1 MEFQI
6 LIIVMLAIIAQNVK
20 SHYIK
25 MTIIP
30 KEKLISYKMNETKT
44 TTTTTVCDKLNPC
57 LNSGKCVDI
66 GDDYKCI
73 CKGIYSGFN
82 CEYCRCYIDSNEC
95 SVNGNGLCRTSQ
107 VPKQNS
113 KHIIF

>member
-1 MEFQI
+1 MEFQV
-6 LIIVMLAIIAQNVK
+6 LIIVMLVMIFQKNVT
-20 SHYIK
+20 SHNIK

-30 KEKLISYKMNETKT
+30 KEKLRSYMMNETKT
-44 TTTTTVCDKLNPC
+44 SLVCDKLNPC

-66 GDDYKCI
+66 GDDDYKCI
-73 CKGIYSGFN
+73 CKDIYSGFN

-95 SVNGNGLCRTSQ
+95 SINGNGLCRTRQ

-113 KHIIF
+113 KFI